1 MYPRAEGRV
10 VLVTGDRGWDDRP
23 GLWAALDA
31 EHAANPFRAVTHGAA
46 RGADTASAHW
56 SMDRLGGHHAHP
68 ARWRELGKAAG
79 PIRNQEMLD
88 DPLKPDVVVAFH
100 DHLGSSR
107 GTKDMVMRALKAD
120 LPVKLVAH
128 RRYTVS
134 LRPAGSQVHKHLT
147 ATVIVRGQD
156 IDERPLRGG
165 SMAMWRSTAAQTAN
179 NDAAAV
185 VGRAIQA
192 GQLDVSKKAG
202 RTAALELFDEV
213 RDHVMENLEG
223 FLSTDDE
230 NYAESEDRG
239 PGKKRGKASGRKGKR
254 SSKTGG
260 GKGKGSKKFTLEDA
274 LELELNFGAFEGETL
289 ETVLN
294 TSAEDADENYS
305 YGDGERDGRDYI
317 AWLASDSNRN
327 KFVRGAAKVIAE
339 DEGIELDED

>member
-1 MYPRAEGRV
+1 MYPRDKGRV
-10 VLVTGDRGWDDRP
+10 VLVTGDRDWDDRP

-31 EHAANPFRAVTHGAA
+31 EHAADPFRAVTHGAA
-46 RGADTASAHW
+46 RGADTDSAYW

-79 PIRNQEMLD
+79 PVRNQEMLD

-107 GTKDMVMRALKAD
+107 GTKDMVMRALKVG

-134 LRPAGSQVHKHLT
+134 LKPGRTPVRLT

-156 IDERPLRGG
+156 IDDEKPLRGG

-192 GQLDVSKKAG
+192 GQLDVSKKG
-202 RTAALELFDEV
+202 GVDKALELFDAI
-213 RDHVMENLEG
+213 RDHVMENLEE

-339 DEGIELDED
+339 EEEIELED